1 MKKDKTVEDGFSSLI
16 DSYIVA
22 LQDNSREIEDM
33 LKSLKGRKLSKTEK
47 QMLNKFKRDLEKV
60 DKTLD
65 KIGD

>member
-47 QMLNKFKRDLEKV
+47 QMLNKFKKDLEKV